1 MERRF
6 EFGGGGGLLVS
17 GWVTLNSNHG
27 RIFMVEDIPVG
38 KLELGNI
45 TNDWHN
51 GILNAFELVSSTSR
65 IGSAKRNS

>member
-1 MERRF
+1 MGHPIFFFEVCGGDPTMERRF

-17 GWVTLNSNHG
+17 GWVTLSSNYG

-45 TNDWHN
+45 TNDWP
-51 GILNAFELVSSTSR
+51 
-65 IGSAKRNS
+65 